1 MNYDVFISYSSE
13 DKIVADAVVAALEKR
28 GIRCW
33 YAPRDIEAG
42 TDWGDSITH
51 AISDSTLML
60 LIFSKNSNRSKRVL
74 DEIYYSISEG
84 KTILPFRIEKLDP
97 SGAMRL
103 HLSSR
108 HWLDAYD
115 PSWEAHIYKLV
126 DTAASNLNIESK
138 LSDDLSLIRTPSK
151 KPGVKGLPWKLIG
164 IISAVCIVIASV
176 IGFMVLQGIG
186 AADRM
191 PTATQE
197 SSITE
202 ETIFTEVPTTPP
214 PTLTATP
221 TNTPTVTPTP
231 LITPTVTPLGRLD
244 LSEAVLSLEDLPS
257 GFQAISLAEFGLTK
271 EDLSGE
277 GFIVESVFS
286 FMGTEPFELV
296 VGFTTLLPT
305 HLEQAGFDVA
315 LDQPEFMMESFI
327 SGLGATDIL
336 EQKEL
341 ADLNDIGD
349 ASAGMTVL
357 ADMQGIPMRMD
368 MAIFRRDSV
377 GAFVLVMYLDSD
389 VPALTVDEASNLL
402 DDRIVEMLTPGE

>member
-1 MNYDVFISYSSE
+1 MSYDIFISYSSE
-13 DKIVADAVVAALEKR
+13 DKSVADAVVAALEKR

-51 AISDSTLML
+51 AISDSALML

-74 DEIYYSISEG
+74 DEIYYAISEG
-84 KTILPFRIEKLDP
+84 KTILPFRIENLDP

-115 PSWEAHIYKLV
+115 PSWEVHINKLV

-138 LSDDLSLIRTPSK
+138 LSDDLSLNLPPSK
-151 KPGVKGLPWKLIG
+151 KTEVKGLPRKLIG
-164 IISAVCIVIASV
+164 IILAVCLVIASV
-176 IGFMVLQGIG
+176 IVFLMLRGIS

-197 SSITE
+197 IVITQETVFTE
-202 ETIFTEVPTTPP
+202 ESTTP

-231 LITPTVTPLGRLD
+231 TYTPTVTPTSGLD
-244 LSEAVLSLEDLPS
+244 LSKVVLSLEDLPS
-257 GFQAISLAEFGLTK
+257 GFEVMSLSEFGLTK
-271 EDLSGE
+271 EGLSGDD
-277 GFIVESVFS
+277 FTVESLFA

-296 VGFTTLLPT
+296 IGFTTFLPT
-305 HLEQAGFDVA
+305 RLEQAGFDVA
-315 LDQPEFMMESFI
+315 LDQPEFIMESFV
-327 SGLGATDIL
+327 SGMGATEIL

-341 ADLNDIGD
+341 ADLDDIGE
-349 ASAGMTVL
+349 ASAGMTVV
-357 ADMQGIPMRMD
+357 ANMEGIPMRMD
-368 MAIFRRDSV
+368 MAVFRRDIV
-377 GAFVLVMYLDSD
+377 GAFVLVMYLDGD
-389 VPALTVDEASNLL
+389 HPAVTIGETARQL
-402 DDRIVEMLTPGE
+402 DDRIVEMLPPGD

>member
-1 MNYDVFISYSSE
+1 MSYDIFISYSSE
-13 DKIVADAVVAALEKR
+13 DKNVADAVVAALENR

-51 AISDSTLML
+51 AINDSTLML

-74 DEIYYSISEG
+74 DEVYYAISEG
-84 KTILPFRIEKLDP
+84 KTIIPFRIENLDP

-115 PSWEAHIYKLV
+115 PSWEAHINKLV

-138 LSDDLSLIRTPSK
+138 LSDDLSLIHSPSK
-151 KPGVKGLPWKLIG
+151 KPGVKGLPWKLIA
-164 IISAVCIVIASV
+164 IISAVCIVIAGV
-176 IGFMVLQGIG
+176 IGVMMLQGIG

-191 PTATQE
+191 PHATLE

-202 ETIFTEVPTTPP
+202 ETIITEEPMTPP
-214 PTLTATP
+214 PTLTPTP
-221 TNTPTVTPTP
+221 INTPTDTPAPTNS
-231 LITPTVTPLGRLD
+231 PTVAPTLELD
-244 LSEAVLSLEDLPS
+244 LSKVVLSQKDLPS
-257 GFQAISLAEFGLTK
+257 GFEEMSLAEFGLTK
-271 EDLSGE
+271 EDLSGDN
-277 GFIVESVFS
+277 FTVESIFA
-286 FMGTEPFELV
+286 FMGAEPFELV
-296 VGFTTLLPT
+296 MGFTTLLPT
-305 HLEQAGFDVA
+305 RLEQAGFDVA

-341 ADLNDIGD
+341 AYLNDIGD
-349 ASAGMTVL
+349 ASAGMTVV
-357 ADMQGIPMRMD
+357 ADMEGIPMRMD
-368 MAIFRRDSV
+368 MAIFRRDTV

-389 VPALTVDEASNLL
+389 VPALTVDEASNKL
-402 DDRIVEMLTPGE
+402 DDRIVEMFPLGE